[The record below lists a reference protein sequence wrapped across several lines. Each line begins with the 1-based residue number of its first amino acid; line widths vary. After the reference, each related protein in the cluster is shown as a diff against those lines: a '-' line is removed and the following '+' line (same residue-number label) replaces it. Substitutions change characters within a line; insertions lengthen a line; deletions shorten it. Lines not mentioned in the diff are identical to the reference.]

1 MQAIAHCISR
11 YCQTSSSQ
19 IVLSSSVTDMC
30 DGQYHTDRLIGR
42 LLIWLNYCRGGC
54 GAACSV
60 TEACPGWAR

>member
-42 LLIWLNYCRGGC
+42 LLI
-54 GAACSV
+54 
-60 TEACPGWAR
+60 